1 MMWSRDRHLWLVTI
15 RDGIETSHSVDLIGQ
30 KLSLNMLKSRGDAA
44 RVGLPSPLPK
54 LVISR
59 SIRGASVP
67 VHILWGQEQLAV
79 MQVSSVPV
87 LIGRDVVEVGRLRD
101 HSLIVTV
108 EGQAAL

>member
-1 MMWSRDRHLWLVTI
+1 MVSRLVTLSI
-15 RDGIETSHSVDLIGQ
+15 SSA

-44 RVGLPSPLPK
+44 RVDLPSPLPK

-59 SIRGASVP
+59 SIRVTSVP
-67 VHILWGQEQLAV
+67 IHILCGQEQLAV
-79 MQVSSVPV
+79 ILVSPVPV

>member
-1 MMWSRDRHLWLVTI
+1 MVSRLVTLSI
-15 RDGIETSHSVDLIGQ
+15 SSA

-67 VHILWGQEQLAV
+67 VHILWGQEQLAI